1 MRDRD
6 EIAALVHRYAELID
20 AGDMDGVVA
29 MFAAA
34 TWRSD
39 ASGTVLRTPEE
50 IREVYDR
57 IVLYEDGTPK
67 TRHLMNN
74 LIIEMEDGAD
84 DATARCSYTVLQ
96 GGEPGTPI
104 ETDPRRALPR
114 PLPPR
119 AGRLASRRPPLHH
132 RPRRRPVAALP
143 FERRPFERR
152 PCGGRPATRPVK
164 FGFAIPAYGAGAEGT
179 AVADVIVAGEE
190 LGYDSV
196 WLPDHVA
203 VPDYAAAANLSP
215 PFLEPLATC
224 AWGLGA
230 TTRLRFGT
238 DVLVAPYR
246 HPLVVAAMA
255 GTLGRL
261 AGDRLILGVGI
272 GYLRGEFEVLGAD
285 YDARATDTEDWVR
298 RVRTPPAGYSVVDAP
313 VPVPI
318 WIGGNNPKAH
328 RRAALLGDGWHPLW
342 LPAEDYA
349 AAHAEILALRR
360 DAGLTT
366 PFTFSFSA
374 GFTQFADRPAGGWP
388 PPRERAPEGSE
399 FRYAPA
405 AWTAPD
411 GRPRLVGS
419 PDDLIGDLRLL
430 ADAGVDQ
437 VTLRFGTTDP
447 APLERFARDV
457 MPAFA

>member
-1 MRDRD
+1 M
-6 EIAALVHRYAELID
+6 
-20 AGDMDGVVA
+20 
-29 MFAAA
+29 
-34 TWRSD
+34 
-39 ASGTVLRTPEE
+39 
-50 IREVYDR
+50 
-57 IVLYEDGTPK
+57 
-67 TRHLMNN
+67 
-74 LIIEMEDGAD
+74 
-84 DATARCSYTVLQ
+84 
-96 GGEPGTPI
+96 
-104 ETDPRRALPR
+104 
-114 PLPPR
+114 
-119 AGRLASRRPPLHH
+119 
-132 RPRRRPVAALP
+132 
-143 FERRPFERR
+143 
-152 PCGGRPATRPVK
+152 K
-164 FGFAIPAYGAGAEGT
+164 FGFAIPAYGEGAEGA
-179 AVADVIVAGEE
+179 AVTDLVVAGEE
-190 LGYDSV
+190 LGFDSV

-203 VPDYAAAANLSP
+203 LPEYAAAANLSP

-230 TTRLRFGT
+230 TKRLRFGT

-246 HPLVVAAMA
+246 HPLVVAAMT

-285 YDARATDTEDWVR
+285 YDARAASTEEWID
-298 RVRTPPAGYSVVDAP
+298 RVRNPPAGFSVVDAP
-313 VPVPI
+313 TPVPI
-318 WIGGNNPKAH
+318 WVGGNNPRAL

-349 AAHAEILALRR
+349 LARREILAIRD
-360 DAGLTT
+360 DAGLTG

-374 GFTQFADRPAGGWP
+374 GFTQFAAEPAEGWP
-388 PPRERAPEGSE
+388 APPERAPIGSE

-457 MPAFA
+457 LPAFE

>member
-1 MRDRD
+1 M
-6 EIAALVHRYAELID
+6 
-20 AGDMDGVVA
+20 
-29 MFAAA
+29 
-34 TWRSD
+34 
-39 ASGTVLRTPEE
+39 
-50 IREVYDR
+50 
-57 IVLYEDGTPK
+57 
-67 TRHLMNN
+67 
-74 LIIEMEDGAD
+74 
-84 DATARCSYTVLQ
+84 
-96 GGEPGTPI
+96 
-104 ETDPRRALPR
+104 
-114 PLPPR
+114 
-119 AGRLASRRPPLHH
+119 
-132 RPRRRPVAALP
+132 
-143 FERRPFERR
+143 
-152 PCGGRPATRPVK
+152 K
-164 FGFAIPAYGAGAEGT
+164 FGFAIPAYGAGAEGA
-179 AVADVIVAGEE
+179 AVADVIMAGEE
-190 LGYDSV
+190 LGFDSV

-230 TTRLRFGT
+230 TKRLRFGT

-285 YDARATDTEDWVR
+285 YDARAAETEAWID
-298 RVRTPPAGYSVVDAP
+298 RVRNPPDGFSVVDAP
-313 VPVPI
+313 TPVPI
-318 WIGGNNPKAH
+318 WIGGNNPKAL

-342 LPAEDYA
+342 LPADDYA
-349 AAHAEILALRR
+349 RAREQILAIR
-360 DAGLTT
+360 DDARLTT

-374 GFTQFADRPAGGWP
+374 GFTQFAEQPAGGWP
-388 PPRERAPEGSE
+388 PPRERAPTGSE

-437 VTLRFGTTDP
+437 VTLRFGTTDS
-447 APLERFARDV
+447 APLTRFARDV
-457 MPAFA
+457 LPAFE

>member
-1 MRDRD
+1 MR
-6 EIAALVHRYAELID
+6 
-20 AGDMDGVVA
+20 
-29 MFAAA
+29 
-34 TWRSD
+34 
-39 ASGTVLRTPEE
+39 
-50 IREVYDR
+50 
-57 IVLYEDGTPK
+57 
-67 TRHLMNN
+67 
-74 LIIEMEDGAD
+74 
-84 DATARCSYTVLQ
+84 
-96 GGEPGTPI
+96 
-104 ETDPRRALPR
+104 
-114 PLPPR
+114 
-119 AGRLASRRPPLHH
+119 
-132 RPRRRPVAALP
+132 
-143 FERRPFERR
+143 
-152 PCGGRPATRPVK
+152 
-164 FGFAIPAYGAGAEGT
+164 FGFAVPAYGSGADGAAIGELLAAG
-179 AVADVIVAGEE
+179 DE
-190 LGYDSV
+190 LGFDAA
-196 WLPDHVA
+196 WLPDHLA
-203 VPDYAAAANLSP
+203 VPDYAAAVNLQT
-215 PFLEPLATC
+215 PFLEPLALA

-230 TTRLRFGT
+230 TSRLRFGT

-246 HPLVVAAMA
+246 HPLAVAAMT

-285 YDARATDTEDWVR
+285 YDTRAADTETWVR
-298 RVRTPPAGYSVVDAP
+298 AVRTPPEGYSVVDAP
-313 VPVPI
+313 TPVPI

-349 AAHAEILALRR
+349 AARDEILAIRD

-374 GFTQFADRPAGGWP
+374 GFTQLTDPPAGGWP

-447 APLERFARDV
+447 APLEAFAREV
-457 MPAFA
+457 VPAFV

>member
-1 MRDRD
+1 VR
-6 EIAALVHRYAELID
+6 
-20 AGDMDGVVA
+20 
-29 MFAAA
+29 
-34 TWRSD
+34 
-39 ASGTVLRTPEE
+39 
-50 IREVYDR
+50 
-57 IVLYEDGTPK
+57 
-67 TRHLMNN
+67 
-74 LIIEMEDGAD
+74 
-84 DATARCSYTVLQ
+84 
-96 GGEPGTPI
+96 
-104 ETDPRRALPR
+104 
-114 PLPPR
+114 
-119 AGRLASRRPPLHH
+119 
-132 RPRRRPVAALP
+132 
-143 FERRPFERR
+143 
-152 PCGGRPATRPVK
+152 
-164 FGFAIPAYGAGAEGT
+164 FGFAIPAYGAGADGD
-179 AVADVIVAGEE
+179 AVADLIVAGEE
-190 LGYDSV
+190 LGFDSV

-203 VPDYAAAANLSP
+203 VPEYAAAANLSP

-230 TTRLRFGT
+230 TKRLRFGT

-285 YDARATDTEDWVR
+285 YDARAAATEEWVD
-298 RVRTPPAGYSVVDAP
+298 RVRNPPGGFSIVDAP
-313 VPVPI
+313 TPVPI
-318 WIGGNNPKAH
+318 WIGGNNPRAI

-349 AAHAEILALRR
+349 LARKEILAIRE
-360 DAGLTT
+360 DAGLSA

-374 GFTQFADRPAGGWP
+374 GFTQFATVPAAGWP
-388 PPRERAPEGSE
+388 PPRERAPAGSE
-399 FRYAPA
+399 FRYAPE

-457 MPAFA
+457 RPAFE